1 MPEISVNIK
10 SSNESAFS
18 VSLNPD
24 ATTVQ
29 QLKELIASKADI
41 PVERQRLIY
50 SGRVLKDAETL
61 SGYKL
66 SEGHTIHLVK
76 GSAPTSSTT
85 PSTTTVPTTAATSPP
100 ADPMPNPFAA
110 GAGAGAA
117 GGLPNL
123 AGLPSM
129 DPNRLSSLLENPMV
143 QQTMQQMLSN
153 PQMLEM
159 MMSSNSEMANM
170 MTPQMRQVFQNPEA
184 MRTLLDPNV
193 MRGMMALQGALS
205 GQSTGTGNTSEPTGI
220 YNPWADNPS
229 STTENRSAPST
240 TSPEDVSSAAAA
252 LQNNPFLGLL
262 NPQSLGAGNPPTTTP
277 SAESQEPPEVRFQTQ
292 LRQLNEMGFYDA
304 ARNIRALLATGGDI
318 NAALEFLFSNP

>member
-1 MPEISVNIK
+1 MPEISVNVK

-18 VSLNPD
+18 VSFDPD
-24 ATTVQ
+24 TTTVL
-29 QLKELIASKADI
+29 QLKELIASKIDV

-76 GSAPTSSTT
+76 GSAPTVPATQ
-85 PSTTTVPTTAATSPP
+85 STTTVPTMTASSPP
-100 ADPMPNPFAA
+100 SADSIPNPF
-110 GAGAGAA
+110 GAGDGAR
-117 GGLPNL
+117 GGIPGL
-123 AGLPSM
+123 GSLPST
-129 DPNRLSSLLENPMV
+129 DPNRLSHLLENPMV
-143 QQTMQQMLSN
+143 QQTIQQMLNN

-159 MMSSNSEMANM
+159 MIASNSDIASLMS
-170 MTPQMRQVFQNPEA
+170 PQIRQVFQNPEA

-193 MRGMMALQGALS
+193 MRGLITLQNVMTGR
-205 GQSTGTGNTSEPTGI
+205 STGTGNTSESTRL

-229 STTENRSAPST
+229 STTDNSSTPSA
-240 TSPEDVSSAAAA
+240 TSPGDVSSDATA

-262 NPQSLGAGNPPTTTP
+262 NPQSVGAGNPPTTAP
-277 SAESQEPPEVRFQTQ
+277 LAESQEPPEVRFQAQ

-318 NAALEFLFSNP
+318 NAALEYLFSSP